1 MKTYREGDEAMPPSK
16 GYRSYRGRGSKLKV
30 ALAVVLVL
38 IILLA
43 LSFMAMTR
51 YIAYDED
58 GRPFSACRPRRRQTR
73 RRLPRGK
80 RISPGISRLRSRRIL
95 SSRGRSGRCRCL
107 PSHCPRNF

>member
-1 MKTYREGDEAMPPSK
+1 MPPSK

-58 GRPFSACRPRRRQTR
+58 GRPFF
-73 RRLPRGK
+73 RLPPQEETEAPPPAAGK
-80 RISPGISRLRSRRIL
+80 EDLTGDIQIEEPPGIIIQ
-95 SSRGRSGRCRCL
+95 G
-107 PSHCPRNF
+107 P